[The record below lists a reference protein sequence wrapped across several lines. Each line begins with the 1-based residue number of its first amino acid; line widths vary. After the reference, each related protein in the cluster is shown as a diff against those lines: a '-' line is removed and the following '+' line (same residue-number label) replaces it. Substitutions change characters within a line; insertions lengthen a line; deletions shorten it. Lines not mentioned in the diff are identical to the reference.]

1 MKLTEWL
8 KTILVSVVEKPEDAD
23 LFLSASDLKAVEVP
37 DDIQKAFNE
46 RYLTRDRAMS
56 DEKIIR
62 ELDKKAKGQ
71 ILDMVDARV
80 KKIVPLLSEE
90 DQKLLALESSS
101 LNKLEILANAI
112 PNLSKNDDVK
122 KASEVFRKKE
132 ADLHEKISL
141 LEDQIKKKD
150 ANFDK
155 QIKDVKLDYV
165 LRTKVAGFDLAP
177 EFSDEEHRNF
187 LADSTIHFLKSNYKV
202 EFDDKDERVLHLRKE
217 VDGAITDVYEG
228 NNIKVTLDD
237 VLKKR
242 YEKFLK
248 KSSGSG
254 SDQGKPNPEPRK
266 RQELPTDK
274 PLTLREKMAAAQ
286 SVKA

>member
-37 DDIQKAFNE
+37 DDIQKSFNE
-46 RYLTRDRAMS
+46 KYLTRDRAMS

-80 KKIVPLLSEE
+80 KKIIPLLSDE
-90 DQKLLALESSS
+90 DQKLIALESSS

-122 KASEVFRKKE
+122 KASEAFRKKE

-141 LEDQIKKKD
+141 LEGEIKKKD
-150 ANFDK
+150 ATFDK

-177 EFSDEEHRNF
+177 EFSDDEHKNF

-217 VDGAITDVYEG
+217 VDGATTDVYEG
-228 NNIKVTLDD
+228 NTKITLDD
-237 VLKKR
+237 VLKKK

-248 KSSGSG
+248 KSAGAGSEK
-254 SDQGKPNPEPRK
+254 DKPNPERK
-266 RQELPTDK
+266 RQELPTDR
-274 PLTLREKMAAAQ
+274 PVTLREKMAAA
-286 SVKA
+286 KAANS

>member
-8 KTILVSVVEKPEDAD
+8 KTVLLPVVEKPEDAD
-23 LFLSASDLKAVEVP
+23 LILAASDLKAVEIP
-37 DDIQKAFNE
+37 EEIQKAFGE
-46 RYLTRDRAMS
+46 KYLTRERAMS

-80 KKIVPLLSEE
+80 KKIIPLLSEE

-112 PNLSKNDDVK
+112 PNLSKNEDVK

-132 ADLHEKISL
+132 AELHEKISS
-141 LEDQIKKKD
+141 LEASVKQKD

-155 QIKDVKLDYV
+155 QIKDVKLDYA
-165 LRTKVAGFDLAP
+165 LRTMLANFELAP
-177 EFSDEEHRNF
+177 EFSSEKHKNF

-202 EFDDKDERVLHLRKE
+202 EFDEKDERVLHLRKE
-217 VDGAITDVYEG
+217 VNGATTDVYEG
-228 NNIKVTLDD
+228 NVKQTLTD
-237 VLKKR
+237 VLKKE
-242 YEKFLK
+242 YEPYLK
-248 KSSGSG
+248 KSEGA
-254 SDQGKPNPEPRK
+254 GKGDKQNPEPRK
-266 RQELPTDK
+266 QQQLPTDRS
-274 PLTLREKMAAAQ
+274 LTLREKMAAANG
-286 SVKA
+286 

>member
-122 KASEVFRKKE
+122 KASEAFRKKE

-155 QIKDVKLDYV
+155 QIKDVKLDYA
-165 LRTKVAGFDLAP
+165 LRTKVAAFELAP
-177 EFSDEEHRNF
+177 EFNDEEHRNF
-187 LADSTIHFLKSNYKV
+187 LADSAIHSLKQSYKV

-217 VDGAITDVYEG
+217 VDGATTDVYEG
-228 NNIKVTLDD
+228 NTKVTLDD
-237 VLKKR
+237 VLKKK

-254 SDQGKPNPEPRK
+254 SEQGKPNPEQRRK
-266 RQELPTDK
+266 QELPTDR
-274 PLTLREKMAAAQ
+274 PLTLREKMAAAEAA
-286 SVKA
+286 KA

>member
-122 KASEVFRKKE
+122 KASEAFRKKE
-132 ADLHEKISL
+132 AELHEKIST
-141 LEDQIKKKD
+141 LEGTIKQKD

-155 QIKDVKLDYV
+155 QIKDVKLDYA
-165 LRTKVAGFDLAP
+165 LRTKVAAFELAP
-177 EFSDEEHRNF
+177 EFNDEEHRNF
-187 LADSTIHFLKSNYKV
+187 LADSAIHSLKQSYKV

-217 VDGAITDVYEG
+217 VDGATTDVYEG
-228 NNIKVTLDD
+228 NTKVTLDD
-237 VLKKR
+237 ALKKK

-254 SDQGKPNPEPRK
+254 SDQGKPNPEQRRK
-266 RQELPTDK
+266 QELPTDR
-274 PLTLREKMAAAQ
+274 PLTLREKMAAAEAA
-286 SVKA
+286 KA